1 LDRDIPRS
9 NVPYR
14 LNLAFRPT
22 TAGELLPVRE
32 SVVTVDETMPPP
44 PETFIAIECSS
55 QEPGNEGSKA
65 CDGDPMTMWHTQ
77 YGVTLGKY
85 PHSVAMD
92 LNKVRTIKGITCLA
106 RQDGVNGRVKD
117 FKVEVSADRKTW
129 TTVVTGSLKNTGDQQ
144 SVLFPAPAANVR
156 YIRFTGLNE
165 QHGNEFASMAEIG
178 IIE

>member
-1 LDRDIPRS
+1 MDRDIPRS

-22 TAGELLPVRE
+22 ATATMLPVRE

-44 PETFIAIECSS
+44 PETFVAVECSS
-55 QEPGNEGSKA
+55 QEPGSEGSKA
-65 CDGDPMTMWHTQ
+65 CDGDPMTIWHTQ

-85 PHSVAMD
+85 PHSVALD
-92 LNKVRTIKGITCLA
+92 LNKVRTLKGITCMA

-129 TTVVTGSLKNTGDQQ
+129 TTVATGSLANTADVQTVRFAQ
-144 SVLFPAPAANVR
+144 PAANVR
-156 YIRFTGLNE
+156 YVRFTGLNE
-165 QHGNEFASMAEIG
+165 QYGNEFASMAEIG